1 MGPERN
7 REISASVHP
16 PHLLA
21 RLCCALIAEAAL
33 TIADTDTIR
42 DQTLAIVELP
52 IGLRAPSQCVGVAA
66 DSDCSASRSQS
77 ADHRQTSQETL
88 IRHLRYIEHVF
99 NVLNMRLR
107 EQPYRK
113 DPPAD
118 LNTRARIRDAAIVVF
133 GEEGFGVGVR
143 AIAKA
148 AGVSPGL
155 VNHHFGSKDGLR
167 AECDEHVRSLIR
179 TAKTEYVL
187 EPSPTATL
195 QALTEI
201 EEYAPLIAYLMRT
214 FQVGGALLVTWFEH
228 MVADVEAYLAVGI
241 EAGTLR
247 SPTDLGAMARYLATQ
262 GGGGFFLFL
271 QLHAAKH
278 DGAIDYRKALREFA
292 EQMMLP
298 AVEMSTHGLFT
309 DSTLLDA
316 LRAEQ

>member
-1 MGPERN
+1 M
-7 REISASVHP
+7 
-16 PHLLA
+16 
-21 RLCCALIAEAAL
+21 
-33 TIADTDTIR
+33 
-42 DQTLAIVELP
+42 
-52 IGLRAPSQCVGVAA
+52 
-66 DSDCSASRSQS
+66 
-77 ADHRQTSQETL
+77 
-88 IRHLRYIEHVF
+88 F

-167 AECDEHVRSLIR
+167 AACDEHVRSLIR

-214 FQVGGALLVTWFEH
+214 FQTGGALLVTWFEQ
-228 MVADVEAYLAVGI
+228 MVADVEAYLAIGI

-247 SPTDLGAMARYLATQ
+247 SPTDLKATARYLATQ
-262 GGGGFFLFL
+262 SGGGFFFFL
-271 QLHAAKH
+271 QLHEASH
-278 DGAIDYRKALREFA
+278 DGELDYRKALREFA
-292 EQMMLP
+292 DQMMLP

-309 DSTLLDA
+309 DSTVLDA
-316 LRAEQ
+316 LLAER